1 VPLEQRRGPI
11 SHFGRCSAGSLAVAD
26 LVKVLKDSESKL
38 MKRHNLPFII
48 FGIFLAGSAG
58 YTSAVVINALA
69 PLIGLNGPTWAA
81 IVGCLIFAAS
91 VLFLYYLKSN

>member
-1 VPLEQRRGPI
+1 MPHLPLRRERPYWDHGPEA
-11 SHFGRCSAGSLAVAD
+11 SQAPARPQT
-26 LVKVLKDSESKL
+26 
-38 MKRHNLPFII
+38 MKRHNLPFIV
-48 FGIFLAGSAG
+48 FGTFLAGSAG
-58 YTSAVVINALA
+58 YTSAIVINALA